1 MELHSNNARTPRA
14 RLQPLVGQITL
25 LARNKLG
32 VLCIWKMADILYSVK
47 AKMII
52 NMHISNMN
60 GS

>member
-25 LARNKLG
+25 LAHNKLG
-32 VLCIWKMADILYSVK
+32 VLCIWKMADILHSVK